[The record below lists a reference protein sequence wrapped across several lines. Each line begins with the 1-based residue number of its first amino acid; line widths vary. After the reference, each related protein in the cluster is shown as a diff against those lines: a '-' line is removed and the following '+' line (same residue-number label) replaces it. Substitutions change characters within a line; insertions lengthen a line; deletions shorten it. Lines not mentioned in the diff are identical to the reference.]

1 MTISYRH
8 SFAKGTR
15 VIYGAPESVTGP
27 SLFMGAD
34 DIAGIALVKS
44 GVPGI
49 ETKPIFHK
57 LISASTQLLEQRRID
72 EGWEVKRDINFLEL
86 AKLLMSRRD
95 ESDIGNIAQA
105 INRLGEECATRF
117 PDIAGEIKTKTQ
129 IALCYIQQQKSDIA
143 FHAKLKH
150 EEEEEEEE
158 IIERHHYE
166 EEEKEKEK
174 VLAMIF
180 GALFLIM
187 PVNEIEEML
196 EEAMETPPLE
206 SPMEY
211 AAIIIGNTLVK
222 GSSLVERMFGMDI
235 PPEVRA
241 GYAKL
246 DIAEGLDNL
255 GRLLSEYRP
264 DVKPS
269 IIQDINHFAAL
280 YGKNAGN
287 KLDELD
293 ITEPRKGPSPFD
305 MEMAP
310 SFFKAKAG

>member
-1 MTISYRH
+1 MTISYRN

-27 SLFMGAD
+27 SLFLGAD
-34 DIAGIALVKS
+34 DIAGIALEKS

-57 LISASTQLLEQRRID
+57 LISASSQLLEQRRID
-72 EGWEVKRDINFLEL
+72 EGWEVKRNIDFLAL
-86 AKLLMSRRD
+86 AKLLVARRD
-95 ESDIGNIAQA
+95 ESDIGAIAQA
-105 INRLGEECATRF
+105 ITRLGNDCAERF
-117 PDIAGEIKTKTQ
+117 PDMAGEIKTKTQ

-158 IIERHHYE
+158 IIERHHHE
-166 EEEKEKEK
+166 EEEKENEK
-174 VLAMIF
+174 NLAMIF
-180 GALFLIM
+180 GALLLIL

-206 SPMEY
+206 SPMTY

-235 PPEVRA
+235 PPEIRG

-246 DIAEGLDNL
+246 DIADGLDNL

-269 IIQDINHFAAL
+269 LVQDINHFAAL
-280 YGKNAGN
+280 YGKDAGN
-287 KLDELD
+287 TLDSMEVEAV
-293 ITEPRKGPSPFD
+293 TKKGPSPFD
-305 MEMAP
+305 MEMTP
-310 SFFKAKAG
+310 SFFKAG